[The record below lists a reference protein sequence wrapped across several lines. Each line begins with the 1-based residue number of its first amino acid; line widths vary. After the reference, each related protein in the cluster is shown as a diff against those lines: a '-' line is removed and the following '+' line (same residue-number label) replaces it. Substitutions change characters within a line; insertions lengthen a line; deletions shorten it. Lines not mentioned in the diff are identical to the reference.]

1 LRRAK
6 KVRDKNIRALCR
18 QLQRRLH
25 RARVIMPVTFALLQR
40 QDATTSEAVIAQLRD
55 YPPFEA
61 LAAAEARETAARD
74 RADDEKLQAGV
85 DLAVAKGVLPAGLVP
100 APYHSIPVE
109 G

>member
-1 LRRAK
+1 
-6 KVRDKNIRALCR
+6 
-18 QLQRRLH
+18 
-25 RARVIMPVTFALLQR
+25 MPVTFALLQR